1 MSVAVLPR
9 QEFFSLTSF
18 VSQLSSHPEAVRESA
33 LLMVQIVNSLKTLQ
47 AQGREEAG
55 LSQFVLCREEKQASP
70 RVCLLPHDTDKVGSG
85 LFNSYSSIK
94 WAK

>member
-1 MSVAVLPR
+1 MSVAVLAR

-18 VSQLSSHPEAVRESA
+18 ESQLVSYPEAVRESA

-55 LSQFVLCREEKQASP
+55 LSQLVLAREEKLVSP
-70 RVCLLPHDTDKVGSG
+70 RVCLLPHDTEKVG
-85 LFNSYSSIK
+85 FCF
-94 WAK
+94 

>member
-1 MSVAVLPR
+1 MSVAVLAR

-18 VSQLSSHPEAVRESA
+18 VCQLSSHPEAVRESA

-55 LSQFVLCREEKQASP
+55 LSQLVLSREEKLASP
-70 RVCLLPHDTDKVGSG
+70 RVCLLPHDTDNVRY
-85 LFNSYSSIK
+85 LCYLVIY
-94 WAK
+94 

>member
-1 MSVAVLPR
+1 MSVAVLAR

-18 VSQLSSHPEAVRESA
+18 VCQLSSHPEAVRESA

-55 LSQFVLCREEKQASP
+55 LSQFVLSREEKLASP
-70 RVCLLPHDTDKVGSG
+70 RVCLLPHDTDKVGSV
-85 LFNSYSSIK
+85 LIVIYVLRV
-94 WAK
+94 